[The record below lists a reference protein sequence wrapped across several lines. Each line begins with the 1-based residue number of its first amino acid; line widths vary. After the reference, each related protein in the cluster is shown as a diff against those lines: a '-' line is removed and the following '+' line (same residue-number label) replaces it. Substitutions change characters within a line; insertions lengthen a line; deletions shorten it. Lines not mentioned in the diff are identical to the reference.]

1 MISNIY
7 PSNRIVSTNQCCICQ
22 QAFLFGALVL
32 RYSDIGTRTYMY
44 YHPTC
49 LQCIKCQR
57 KFLKDDKNF
66 FNMIYYSGKFRFD
79 QVLCDQCRLNILTKH
94 PLEEETFVKEKS
106 NKTNSYRSFNK
117 ADVHDYGQLLFERF
131 THRYKVDH
139 QEIDL
144 KTDDDNYHGSC
155 YGHDVIDIRKLN
167 DCKKSDL
174 NASLTCCQKDWSG
187 IDNINIKQ
195 CVRCHK
201 TFTRFDIYQTL
212 NHTKHYCNI
221 CWIYQKEFVIKNEKQ
236 SSFIRCNLCGQL
248 LLDQLTDDIIAMNF
262 VHPKCLEKHLD
273 E

>member
-1 MISNIY
+1 MENISESILKQTIVMADILF
-7 PSNRIVSTNQCCICQ
+7 NRRINK
-22 QAFLFGALVL
+22 
-32 RYSDIGTRTYMY
+32 Y
-44 YHPTC
+44 YIEH
-49 LQCIKCQR
+49 
-57 KFLKDDKNF
+57 F
-66 FNMIYYSGKFRFD
+66 
-79 QVLCDQCRLNILTKH
+79 
-94 PLEEETFVKEKS
+94 
-106 NKTNSYRSFNK
+106 NKTSIRRRNFRERKKFNK

-155 YGHDVIDIRKLN
+155 YVTNEHAEMPVKIEHEIIVKTFNLFSNKIIFICRILQFCLN
-167 DCKKSDL
+167 LIFSWRNIVQVFFSSKKSDL

>member
-7 PSNRIVSTNQCCICQ
+7 PSHRIVSTNQCCICQ

-32 RYSDIGTRTYMY
+32 RYSDIGTRT
-44 YHPTC
+44 
-49 LQCIKCQR
+49 CIRRNFRER
-57 KFLKDDKNF
+57 KK
-66 FNMIYYSGKFRFD
+66 
-79 QVLCDQCRLNILTKH
+79 
-94 PLEEETFVKEKS
+94 
-106 NKTNSYRSFNK
+106 FNK

-131 THRYKVDH
+131 THRYRVDH

-174 NASLTCCQKDWSG
+174 NTPLTCCQKDWSG
-187 IDNINIKQ
+187 IDNINLKQ

-221 CWIYQKEFVIKNEKQ
+221 CWIYQKEFVTKNEKQ
-236 SSFIRCNLCGQL
+236 SSLIRCNLCGQL

-273 E
+273 K